1 MVMAVIVTKTQQVYL
16 YPEEL
21 PSRSRRGNRKG
32 KRKGK
37 KGGENRETGGDSL
50 GRKEQKVQN
59 NRKDGVNI
67 FLMRPLHAWNFQEV
81 KSKNNS
87 LQMKAFISSVKNKS
101 T

>member
-50 GRKEQKVQN
+50 GRKEQKV
-59 NRKDGVNI
+59 
-67 FLMRPLHAWNFQEV
+67 
-81 KSKNNS
+81 
-87 LQMKAFISSVKNKS
+87 
-101 T
+101 